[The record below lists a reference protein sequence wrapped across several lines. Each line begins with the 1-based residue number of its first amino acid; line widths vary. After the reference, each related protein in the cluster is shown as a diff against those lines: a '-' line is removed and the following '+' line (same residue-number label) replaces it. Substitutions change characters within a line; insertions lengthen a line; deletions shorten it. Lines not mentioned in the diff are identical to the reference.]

1 MLLDKFREP
10 KDLVGDF
17 IEELIFISDV
27 VFPTGGVHVIRD
39 DPSDDLVLETALLG
53 DALVIVT
60 GDHHLLTFGTF
71 GDINIVRATEL

>member
-1 MLLDKFREP
+1 M
-10 KDLVGDF
+10 
-17 IEELIFISDV
+17 
-27 VFPTGGVHVIRD
+27 IRD

-71 GDINIVRATEL
+71 GDINIVPATELLPALTYQSHVPAHPVAIVLGKVK